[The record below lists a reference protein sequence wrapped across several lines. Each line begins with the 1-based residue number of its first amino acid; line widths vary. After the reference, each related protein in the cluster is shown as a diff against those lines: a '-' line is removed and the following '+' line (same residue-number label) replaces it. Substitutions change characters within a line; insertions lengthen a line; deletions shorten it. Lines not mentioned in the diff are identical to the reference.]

1 MTGSLIAD
9 RFELLEEM
17 PRVTD
22 GRLFHARDLAFGEE
36 VAVKLLG
43 IGCGMDA
50 PGRLALEIAVRRVQ
64 CIAHRHLLRHDSLD
78 TASGVH
84 VREWIHGLSLLD
96 LLRRRRELT
105 ADDTFRLLATL
116 PAALDWLTTRDIPI
130 PRPLLGKIFVQF
142 DPTSMPEALVTR
154 PIAGWPP
161 FAVKVNPF
169 SIRGLLSDTTSDT
182 SRTTVLD
189 ARTVNTVPENLSA
202 PRVFAELL
210 YELLGGRQREADSR
224 RYSPISALH
233 EEGNGVLRRA
243 LLVAP
248 HSDCQ
253 ELWQDLRK
261 AQGSDV
267 APGVPLSITHSPPRP
282 LEVPAPPLGTPDPG
296 LSLILTPEDPAS
308 PAIHLVARP
317 QFTIG
322 RSLQSADFVT
332 RFLPEYAA
340 NNALT
345 DRLSRIHVVADI
357 TGGRLVVR
365 DGNGSAPSVNG
376 SLSKTTSSLPTIPRP
391 SATGRSWDWATSTFS
406 SSSPCSTPRR
416 ANGPPAARRLA
427 PRGVAA
433 PRAAR
438 APWSSSRAMASRSS
452 VRASGFSPRSVSA
465 WTPRAH
471 VWDTRALGESPAA
484 FHFHRGAFWLRNH
497 SCSPNS
503 LTIGGTERSP
513 RITPRRSRPARPSAS
528 GTTTSFRGNPLTAL
542 AAVSKSPPC
551 TPPSPIPL
559 KPSSATTDDPSHAAS
574 SAAGATSSARI
585 GKMRDRGG

>member
-50 PGRLALEIAVRRVQ
+50 PGRLALETAGRRVQ
-64 CIAHRHLLRHDSLD
+64 CNPHRHLLRHDSLD
-78 TASGVH
+78 TARGVH

-130 PRPLLGKIFVQF
+130 PRPLLGKIFIQL
-142 DPTSMPEALVTR
+142 DPATKPDAIVMQ
-154 PIAGWPP
+154 PIAYWPP

-169 SIRGLLSDTTSDT
+169 SVRALLSDTTADT
-182 SRTTVLD
+182 TRTAVLD
-189 ARTVNTVPENLSA
+189 TRTVNTAPENLSA
-202 PRVFAELL
+202 PRVFADLL

-253 ELWQDLRK
+253 DLWQDLRK

-267 APGVPLSITHSPPRP
+267 APGVPLSVTHAPPRP
-282 LEVPAPPLGTPDPG
+282 LEVPAPPLGAPDPG
-296 LSLILTPEDPAS
+296 LSLVLTPEDPAS

-322 RSLQSADFVT
+322 RSFQSADFIT
-332 RFLPEYAA
+332 RFLPESAA

-345 DRLSRIHVVADI
+345 DRLSRIHVVAENV
-357 TGGRLVVR
+357 GGRLLVR
-365 DGNGSAPSVNG
+365 DGNGSSPSVNG
-376 SLSKTTSSLPTIPRP
+376 SLLDGRLLSPDHPAAISHRAILSLGHEYFIELIPLLHP
-391 SATGRSWDWATSTFS
+391 
-406 SSSPCSTPRR
+406 TPREWPPGQLAAWPGAESPPR
-416 ANGPPAARRLA
+416 EPLGALVCEPRNGQPVIRL
-427 PRGVAA
+427 
-433 PRAAR
+433 
-438 APWSSSRAMASRSS
+438 S
-452 VRASGFSPRSVSA
+452 VWLFSEIGFGMDACGR
-465 WTPRAH
+465 T
-471 VWDTRALGESPAA
+471 VWDTRAAGESPAA
-484 FHFHRGAFWLRNH
+484 FHHHRGCFWLRNH
-497 SCSPNS
+497 SLAENS
-503 LTIGGTERSP
+503 LAIGG
-513 RITPRRSRPARPSAS
+513 
-528 GTTTSFRGNPLTAL
+528 TAL
-542 AAVSKSPPC
+542 AAGQVA
-551 TPPSPIPL
+551 PI
-559 KPSSATTDDPSHAAS
+559 ATGQTVLL
-574 SAAGATSSARI
+574 GTARFTAEI
-585 GKMRDRGG
+585 Q